1 MRPGRETR
9 QKTGH
14 SNSRKSSDMPFSDYR
29 PDLMGSA
36 RIDIKSPLICGA
48 WSTLELVYTAGH
60 FGIDDLGG
68 LKISFRS
75 ASDQTPPQFDDP
87 KAPGYATVTASNG
100 ARLSAS
106 YSKNSN
112 IRPWGNTVHIKCL
125 NFLSEGDTI
134 TVRFGDRSGGS
145 PGTRMQTFRE
155 YAHEYRVH
163 VDAFATYDFV
173 VLPPEHQPTI
183 VLLPGPVAR
192 HIAILPTL
200 RQVGEDFA
208 LGLKAEDRWGNPT
221 DADQGDYTLN
231 SSMPVEGLP
240 ERISMAKATDGVL
253 RLEGLRMN
261 REGDLRIEMLD
272 DAGQCVARSD
282 SLRCQVVCDTRHY
295 WSDMHGQSGET
306 VGTNTARQYFSFGRD
321 KALIDICGHQGN
333 DFQITDSFWAELNQ
347 LTAEFDE
354 PGRFLAVPG
363 YEWSGNT
370 SVGGDHNVWYR
381 TEGRP
386 IYRAHRA
393 LVMEDSTDEN
403 VCLDA
408 KELFSRLKDEDA
420 LVVAHVG
427 GRYADISFAH
437 DAKLEP
443 SVEVHSAWGTFDWIF
458 EDARKAGYRVGIVA
472 ASDGH
477 KGRVGASYPGAG
489 KFGSMGGLTCHL
501 MPTLDRDSL
510 FRAFR
515 RRRHYATTG
524 CRPFIDVR
532 VSGLTD
538 ATCRVSETEAE
549 PVSEALIG
557 DIVSCS
563 NEEVAFSFDLSAQS
577 GIERIDV
584 KDGVELLQRFQLEP
598 EARKTGRRLR
608 IQCEG
613 AEYRGRGR
621 LVNWDVEVK
630 SSRAS
635 ICKAAPINFWNPDSA
650 VTHDS
655 RSVRWK
661 NVTTGGF
668 HAVDIWLEEAAVGS
682 LTILV
687 NGTEIA
693 VALGTLDTND
703 QIHEFGGLQKA
714 IRITRLPDASLATG
728 YKGSLTVPL
737 NIGEERCLYLRTT
750 FEDGHVAWT
759 SPVYLT
765 RAR

>member
-1 MRPGRETR
+1 
-9 QKTGH
+9 
-14 SNSRKSSDMPFSDYR
+14 MPFSDYR

-272 DAGQCVARSD
+272 DAGQCVARSN

-427 GRYADISFAH
+427 GRYADIKYAH

-443 SVEVHSAWGTFDWIF
+443 SVEVHSSWGTFEWILRDAF
-458 EDARKAGYRVGIVA
+458 ESGYRVGIVGS
-472 ASDGH
+472 SDGH
-477 KGRVGASYPGAG
+477 KGRPGAEYPGDSQ
-489 KFGSMGGLTCHL
+489 FGSYGGLTCHL
-501 MPTLDRDSL
+501 LPQLDRDT
-510 FRAFR
+510 FFDAFR
-515 RRRHYATTG
+515 NRRHYATTG
-524 CRPFIDVR
+524 ARIYMDVTASLGDR
-532 VSGLTD
+532 TLQ
-538 ATCRVSETEAE
+538 
-549 PVSEALIG
+549 IG
-557 DIVSCS
+557 DIVSTDLDHLDL
-563 NEEVAFSFDLSAQS
+563 AFDIIGTAP
-577 GIERIDV
+577 IERVDIFNGLDLV
-584 KDGVELLQRFQLEP
+584 RTIRPWHDQASLS
-598 EARKTGRRLR
+598 RLR
-608 IQCEG
+608 VTCAGQH
-613 AEYRGRGR
+613 YRGRGR
-621 LVNWDVEVK
+621 LVKWDVSANLTGGKIDRIDAV
-630 SSRAS
+630 
-635 ICKAAPINFWNPDSA
+635 NFWNPNRQPKQISA
-650 VTHDS
+650 TEAV
-655 RSVRWK
+655 WK
-661 NVTTGGF
+661 TVTTGG
-668 HAVDIWLEEAAVGS
+668 ASSVDFWLDDAALASQINVQTNFESVSASVADIDENGITIDCGGMDIRLHIERLPGILESFS
-682 LTILV
+682 LAGEQSFALV
-687 NGTEIA
+687 AGTE
-693 VALGTLDTND
+693 
-703 QIHEFGGLQKA
+703 Q
-714 IRITRLPDASLATG
+714 RLYVRVTQ
-728 YKGSLTVPL
+728 
-737 NIGEERCLYLRTT
+737 
-750 FEDGHVAWT
+750 EDGHQAWSSPIYVAK
-759 SPVYLT
+759 
-765 RAR
+765 A

>member
-1 MRPGRETR
+1 
-9 QKTGH
+9 
-14 SNSRKSSDMPFSDYR
+14 MPFSDYR

-36 RIDIKSPLICGA
+36 RINVESPVTCGA
-48 WSTLELVYTAGH
+48 WTTLELVYTAGH

-75 ASDQTPPQFDDP
+75 ASDQTPPQFDQP
-87 KAPGYATVTASNG
+87 KAPGYTTVTASNG
-100 ARLSAS
+100 ARLNAS

-112 IRPWGNTVHIKCL
+112 IRPWGNTLHIKCL

-134 TVRFGDRSGGS
+134 TVRLGDKSGGS

-173 VLPPEHQPTI
+173 VLPPERQPI
-183 VLLPGPVAR
+183 IALLPGPVAR

-208 LGLKAEDRWGNPT
+208 LGLKAEDLWGNPT
-221 DADQGDYTLN
+221 DADQADYTLH

-240 ERISMAKATDGVL
+240 KRISMIKAIDGVL
-253 RLEGLRMN
+253 RLEGLRVKH
-261 REGDLRIEMLD
+261 EGDLRVEMLN
-272 DAGQCVARSD
+272 DAGQCVARSN
-282 SLRCQVVCDTRHY
+282 SLRLQDVCDTRHY

-306 VGTNTARQYFSFGRD
+306 VGTNTARQYFAFGRY

-333 DFQITDSFWAELNQ
+333 DFQITDSFWADLNQ

-408 KELFSRLKDEDA
+408 KELFARLKDEDA

-489 KFGSMGGLTCHL
+489 KFGSLGGLTCHL
-501 MPTLDRDSL
+501 MSSLDRDSL
-510 FRAFR
+510 FSAFR

-532 VSGLTD
+532 VPYLKD
-538 ATCRVSETEAE
+538 AMCRVSDTESE
-549 PVSEALIG
+549 SVSTALIG
-557 DIVSCS
+557 DILTCK
-563 NEEVAFSFDLSAQS
+563 NDEAIFTFDIAAQS
-577 GIERIDV
+577 GIERIDI
-584 KDGVELLQRFQLEP
+584 KDGLTHLKRIQPES
-598 EARKTGRRLR
+598 EARKIGSRLR

-630 SSRAS
+630 SDGPAIR
-635 ICKAAPINFWNPDSA
+635 KAAPINFWNSDNTVFQDS
-650 VTHDS
+650 H
-655 RSVRWK
+655 SVRWK

-668 HAVDIWLEEAAVGS
+668 HAVDIWLEDATTGV
-682 LTILV
+682 LTVLV

-693 VALGTLDTND
+693 VDLRTLGTDDL
-703 QIHEFGGLQKA
+703 IHDFGGLQKA
-714 IRITRLPDASLATG
+714 IRLFRLPDTPLANTYNDSL
-728 YKGSLTVPL
+728 SVPL
-737 NIGEERCLYLRTT
+737 THGEERCLFLRVT

-759 SPVYLT
+759 SPIYLL
-765 RAR
+765 RN

>member
-1 MRPGRETR
+1 
-9 QKTGH
+9 
-14 SNSRKSSDMPFSDYR
+14 MPFSDYR

-36 RIDIKSPLICGA
+36 RIDVKGPVICGA
-48 WSTLELVYTAGH
+48 WMTLELVYTAGH

-75 ASDQTPPQFDDP
+75 ASDQTPPQFNDP
-87 KAPGYATVTASNG
+87 AAPGYATVTASNG

-112 IRPWGNTVHIKCL
+112 IRPWGNTLHIKCL
-125 NFLSEGDTI
+125 NYLSKGDTI
-134 TVRFGDRSGGS
+134 TLRLGDRSGGG

-173 VLPPEHQPTI
+173 VLPPDKQPF
-183 VLLPGPVAR
+183 VELVPGPVAR

-200 RQVGEDFA
+200 RQVGEEFA
-208 LGLKAEDRWGNPT
+208 LGLKTEDRWGNPT
-221 DADQGDYTLN
+221 DGNQAEYTLVP
-231 SSMPVEGLP
+231 SMPVQGLP
-240 ERISMAKATDGVL
+240 ERISMATATEGVL
-253 RLEGLRMN
+253 RLDGLQVS
-261 REGDLRIEMLD
+261 REGDLRVEVLD
-272 DAGQCVARSD
+272 DAGKCVARSN
-282 SLRCQVVCDTRHY
+282 SLRSQFVCHTRHY

-306 VGTNTARQYFSFGRD
+306 IGTNTARQYFAFGRD

-333 DFQITDSFWAELNQ
+333 DFQMTDSFWAELNR

-408 KELFSRLKDEDA
+408 RDLFARLQGEDA

-458 EDARKAGYRVGIVA
+458 DDARKAGYRVGIVA

-501 MPTLDRDSL
+501 MPSLDRDSL
-510 FRAFR
+510 FTAFR

-524 CRPFIDVR
+524 CRPFIDVA
-532 VSGLTD
+532 VSNLSE
-538 ATCRVSETEAE
+538 AVCRLSDTEVE
-549 PVSEALIG
+549 PVSTALIG
-557 DIVSCS
+557 DIVTCL
-563 NEEVAFSFDLSAQS
+563 NDEVSLAFDLSAQA
-577 GIERIDV
+577 GIERIDI
-584 KDGVELLQRFQLEP
+584 KDGLELLKRIQPEP
-598 EARKTGRRLR
+598 EARKIGRRLR

-630 SSRAS
+630 SDVAAIR
-635 ICKAAPINFWNPDSA
+635 KAAPINFWNPDS
-650 VTHDS
+650 TIIQDGGI
-655 RSVRWK
+655 VRWK

-668 HAVDIWLEEAAVGS
+668 HGVDIWLEDATTGI
-682 LTILV
+682 LTIVV

-693 VALGTLDTND
+693 VDLSALGASDY
-703 QIHEFGGLQKA
+703 IHEFGGLQKA
-714 IRITRLPDASLATG
+714 VRIFRLPDAALATC
-728 YKGSLTVPL
+728 YNDELRIPL
-737 NIGEERCLYLRTT
+737 AIGEERCLFLRVT

-759 SPVYLT
+759 SPIYLK
-765 RAR
+765 RA

>member
-1 MRPGRETR
+1 
-9 QKTGH
+9 
-14 SNSRKSSDMPFSDYR
+14 MPFSDYR

-36 RIDIKSPLICGA
+36 RINVESPVTCGA
-48 WSTLELVYTAGH
+48 WTTLELVYTAGH

-75 ASDQTPPQFDDP
+75 ASDQTPPQFDQP
-87 KAPGYATVTASNG
+87 KAPGYTTVTASNG
-100 ARLSAS
+100 ARLNAS

-112 IRPWGNTVHIKCL
+112 IRPWGNTLHIKCL

-134 TVRFGDRSGGS
+134 TVRLGDKSGGS

-163 VDAFATYDFV
+163 VDAFATYYFV
-173 VLPPEHQPTI
+173 VLPPERQPI
-183 VLLPGPVAR
+183 IALLPGPVAR

-208 LGLKAEDRWGNPT
+208 LGLKAEDLWGNPT
-221 DADQGDYTLN
+221 DADQADYTLH

-240 ERISMAKATDGVL
+240 KRISMIKAIDGVL
-253 RLEGLRMN
+253 RLEGLRVKH
-261 REGDLRIEMLD
+261 EGDLRVEMLN
-272 DAGQCVARSD
+272 DAGQCVARSN
-282 SLRCQVVCDTRHY
+282 SLRLQDVCDTRHY

-306 VGTNTARQYFSFGRD
+306 VGTNTARQYFAFGRD

-333 DFQITDSFWAELNQ
+333 DFQITDSFWADLNQ

-408 KELFSRLKDEDA
+408 KELFARLKDEDA

-489 KFGSMGGLTCHL
+489 KFGSLGGLTCHL
-501 MPTLDRDSL
+501 MSSLYRDSL
-510 FRAFR
+510 FSAFR

-532 VSGLTD
+532 VPYLKD
-538 ATCRVSETEAE
+538 AMCRVSDTESE
-549 PVSEALIG
+549 SVSTALIG
-557 DIVSCS
+557 DILTCK
-563 NEEVAFSFDLSAQS
+563 NDEAIFTFDIAAQS
-577 GIERIDV
+577 GIERIDI
-584 KDGVELLQRFQLEP
+584 KDGLTHLKRIQPES
-598 EARKTGRRLR
+598 EARKIGSRLR

-630 SSRAS
+630 SDGPAIR
-635 ICKAAPINFWNPDSA
+635 KAAPINFWNSDNTVFQDS
-650 VTHDS
+650 H
-655 RSVRWK
+655 SVRWK

-668 HAVDIWLEEAAVGS
+668 HAVDIWLEDATTGV
-682 LTILV
+682 LTVLV

-693 VALGTLDTND
+693 VDLRTLGTDDL
-703 QIHEFGGLQKA
+703 IHDFGGLQKA
-714 IRITRLPDASLATG
+714 IRLFRLPDTPLANTYNDSL
-728 YKGSLTVPL
+728 SVPL
-737 NIGEERCLYLRTT
+737 THGEERCLFLRVT

-759 SPVYLT
+759 SPIYLL
-765 RAR
+765 RN

>member
-1 MRPGRETR
+1 M
-9 QKTGH
+9 
-14 SNSRKSSDMPFSDYR
+14 SDMPFSDYR

-36 RIDIKSPLICGA
+36 RINVESPVTCGA
-48 WSTLELVYTAGH
+48 WTTLELVYTAGH

-75 ASDQTPPQFDDP
+75 ASDQTPPQFDQP
-87 KAPGYATVTASNG
+87 KAPGYTTVTASNG
-100 ARLSAS
+100 ARLNAS

-112 IRPWGNTVHIKCL
+112 IRPWGNTLHIKCL

-134 TVRFGDRSGGS
+134 TVRLGDKSGGS

-173 VLPPEHQPTI
+173 VLPPERQPI
-183 VLLPGPVAR
+183 IALLPGPVAR

-208 LGLKAEDRWGNPT
+208 LGLKAEDLWGNPT
-221 DADQGDYTLN
+221 DADQADYTLH

-240 ERISMAKATDGVL
+240 KRISMIKAIDGVL
-253 RLEGLRMN
+253 RLEGLRVKH
-261 REGDLRIEMLD
+261 EGDLRVEMLN
-272 DAGQCVARSD
+272 DAGQCVARSN
-282 SLRCQVVCDTRHY
+282 SLRLQDVCDTRHY

-306 VGTNTARQYFSFGRD
+306 VGTNTARQYFAFGRD

-333 DFQITDSFWAELNQ
+333 DFQITDSFWANLNQ

-408 KELFSRLKDEDA
+408 KELFARLKDEDA

-489 KFGSMGGLTCHL
+489 KFGSLGGLTCHL
-501 MPTLDRDSL
+501 MSSLDRDSL
-510 FRAFR
+510 FSAFR

-532 VSGLTD
+532 VPYLKD
-538 ATCRVSETEAE
+538 AMCRVSDTESE
-549 PVSEALIG
+549 SVSTALIG
-557 DIVSCS
+557 DILTCK
-563 NEEVAFSFDLSAQS
+563 NDEAIFTFDIAAQS
-577 GIERIDV
+577 GIERIDI
-584 KDGVELLQRFQLEP
+584 KDGLTHLKRIQPES
-598 EARKTGRRLR
+598 EARKIGSRLR

-630 SSRAS
+630 SDGPAIR
-635 ICKAAPINFWNPDSA
+635 KAAPINFWNSDNTVFQDS
-650 VTHDS
+650 H
-655 RSVRWK
+655 SVRWK

-668 HAVDIWLEEAAVGS
+668 HAVDIWLEDATTGV
-682 LTILV
+682 LTVLV

-693 VALGTLDTND
+693 VDLRTLGTDDL
-703 QIHEFGGLQKA
+703 IHDFGGLQKA
-714 IRITRLPDASLATG
+714 IRLFRLPDTPLANTYNDSL
-728 YKGSLTVPL
+728 SVPL
-737 NIGEERCLYLRTT
+737 THGEERCLFLRVT

-759 SPVYLT
+759 SPIYLL
-765 RAR
+765 RN

>member
-1 MRPGRETR
+1 
-9 QKTGH
+9 
-14 SNSRKSSDMPFSDYR
+14 MPFSDYR

-36 RIDIKSPLICGA
+36 RINVESPVTCGA
-48 WSTLELVYTAGH
+48 WTTLELVYTAGH

-75 ASDQTPPQFDDP
+75 ASDQTPPQFDQP
-87 KAPGYATVTASNG
+87 KAPGYTTVTASNG
-100 ARLSAS
+100 ARLNAS

-112 IRPWGNTVHIKCL
+112 IRPWGNTLHIKCL

-134 TVRFGDRSGGS
+134 TVRLGDKSGGS

-173 VLPPEHQPTI
+173 VLPPERQPI
-183 VLLPGPVAR
+183 IALLPGPVAR

-208 LGLKAEDRWGNPT
+208 LGLKAEDLWGNPT
-221 DADQGDYTLN
+221 DADQADYTLH

-240 ERISMAKATDGVL
+240 KRISMIKAIDGVL
-253 RLEGLRMN
+253 RLEGLRVKH
-261 REGDLRIEMLD
+261 EGDLRVEMLN
-272 DAGQCVARSD
+272 DAGQCVARSN
-282 SLRCQVVCDTRHY
+282 SLRLQDVCDTRHY

-306 VGTNTARQYFSFGRD
+306 VGTNTARQYFAFGRD

-333 DFQITDSFWAELNQ
+333 DFQITDSFWADLNQ

-408 KELFSRLKDEDA
+408 KELFARLKDEDA

-489 KFGSMGGLTCHL
+489 KFGSLGGLTCHL
-501 MPTLDRDSL
+501 MSSLDRDSL
-510 FRAFR
+510 FSAFR

-532 VSGLTD
+532 VPYLKD
-538 ATCRVSETEAE
+538 AMCRVSDTESE
-549 PVSEALIG
+549 SVSTALIG
-557 DIVSCS
+557 DILTCK
-563 NEEVAFSFDLSAQS
+563 NDEAIFTFDIAAQS
-577 GIERIDV
+577 GIERIDI
-584 KDGVELLQRFQLEP
+584 KDGLTHLKRIQPES
-598 EARKTGRRLR
+598 EARKIGSRLR

-630 SSRAS
+630 SDGPAIR
-635 ICKAAPINFWNPDSA
+635 KAAPINFWNSDNTVFQDS
-650 VTHDS
+650 H
-655 RSVRWK
+655 SVRWK

-668 HAVDIWLEEAAVGS
+668 HAVDIWLEDATTGV
-682 LTILV
+682 LTVLV

-693 VALGTLDTND
+693 VDLRTLGTDDL
-703 QIHEFGGLQKA
+703 IHDFGGLQKA
-714 IRITRLPDASLATG
+714 IRLFRLPDTPLANTYKDSL
-728 YKGSLTVPL
+728 SVPL
-737 NIGEERCLYLRTT
+737 THGEERCLFLRVT

-759 SPVYLT
+759 SPIYLL
-765 RAR
+765 RN

>member
-1 MRPGRETR
+1 
-9 QKTGH
+9 
-14 SNSRKSSDMPFSDYR
+14 MPFSDYR

-36 RIDIKSPLICGA
+36 RINVESPVTCGA
-48 WSTLELVYTAGH
+48 WTTLELVYTAGH

-75 ASDQTPPQFDDP
+75 ASDQTPPQFDQP
-87 KAPGYATVTASNG
+87 KAPGYTTVTASNG
-100 ARLSAS
+100 AWLNAS

-112 IRPWGNTVHIKCL
+112 IRPWGNTLHIKCL

-134 TVRFGDRSGGS
+134 TVRLGDKSGGS

-173 VLPPEHQPTI
+173 VLPPERQPI
-183 VLLPGPVAR
+183 IALLPGPVAR

-208 LGLKAEDRWGNPT
+208 LGLKAEDLWGNPT
-221 DADQGDYTLN
+221 DADQADYTLH

-240 ERISMAKATDGVL
+240 KRISMIKAIDGVL
-253 RLEGLRMN
+253 RLEGLRVKH
-261 REGDLRIEMLD
+261 EGDLRVEMLN
-272 DAGQCVARSD
+272 DAGQCVARSN
-282 SLRCQVVCDTRHY
+282 SLRLQDVCDTRHY

-306 VGTNTARQYFSFGRD
+306 VGTNTARQYFAFGRD

-333 DFQITDSFWAELNQ
+333 DFQITDSFWADLNQ

-408 KELFSRLKDEDA
+408 KELFARLKDEDA

-489 KFGSMGGLTCHL
+489 KFGSLGGLTCHL
-501 MPTLDRDSL
+501 MSSLDRDSL
-510 FRAFR
+510 FSAFR

-532 VSGLTD
+532 VPYLKD
-538 ATCRVSETEAE
+538 AMCRVSDTESE
-549 PVSEALIG
+549 SVSTALIG
-557 DIVSCS
+557 DILTCK
-563 NEEVAFSFDLSAQS
+563 NDEAIFTFDIAAQS
-577 GIERIDV
+577 GIERIDI
-584 KDGVELLQRFQLEP
+584 KDGLTHLKRIQPES
-598 EARKTGRRLR
+598 EARKIGSRLR

-630 SSRAS
+630 SDGPAIR
-635 ICKAAPINFWNPDSA
+635 KAAPINFWNSDNTVFQDS
-650 VTHDS
+650 H
-655 RSVRWK
+655 SVRWK

-668 HAVDIWLEEAAVGS
+668 HAVDIWLEDATTGV
-682 LTILV
+682 LTVLV

-693 VALGTLDTND
+693 VDLRTLGTDDL
-703 QIHEFGGLQKA
+703 IHDFGGLQKA
-714 IRITRLPDASLATG
+714 IRLFRLPDTPLANTYNDSL
-728 YKGSLTVPL
+728 SVPL
-737 NIGEERCLYLRTT
+737 THGEERCLFLRVT

-759 SPVYLT
+759 SPIYLL
-765 RAR
+765 RN

>member
-1 MRPGRETR
+1 
-9 QKTGH
+9 
-14 SNSRKSSDMPFSDYR
+14 MPFSDYR

-36 RIDIKSPLICGA
+36 RINVESPVTCGA
-48 WSTLELVYTAGH
+48 WTTLELVYTAGH

-75 ASDQTPPQFDDP
+75 ASDQTPPQFDQP
-87 KAPGYATVTASNG
+87 KAPGYTTVTASNG
-100 ARLSAS
+100 ARLNAS

-112 IRPWGNTVHIKCL
+112 IRPWGNTLHIKCL

-134 TVRFGDRSGGS
+134 TVRLGDKSRGS

-173 VLPPEHQPTI
+173 VLPPERQPI
-183 VLLPGPVAR
+183 IALLPGPVAR

-208 LGLKAEDRWGNPT
+208 LGLKAEDLWGNPT
-221 DADQGDYTLN
+221 DADQADYTLH

-240 ERISMAKATDGVL
+240 KRISMIKAIDGVL
-253 RLEGLRMN
+253 RLEGLRVKH
-261 REGDLRIEMLD
+261 EGDLRVEMLN
-272 DAGQCVARSD
+272 DAGQCVARSN
-282 SLRCQVVCDTRHY
+282 SLRLQDVCDTRHY

-306 VGTNTARQYFSFGRD
+306 VGTNTARQYFAFGRD

-333 DFQITDSFWAELNQ
+333 DFQITDSFWADLNQ

-408 KELFSRLKDEDA
+408 KELFARLKDEDA

-489 KFGSMGGLTCHL
+489 KFGSLGGLTCHL
-501 MPTLDRDSL
+501 MSSLDRDSL
-510 FRAFR
+510 FSAFR

-532 VSGLTD
+532 VPYLKD
-538 ATCRVSETEAE
+538 AMCRVSDTESE
-549 PVSEALIG
+549 SVSTALIG
-557 DIVSCS
+557 DILTCK
-563 NEEVAFSFDLSAQS
+563 NDEAIFTFDIAAQS
-577 GIERIDV
+577 GIERIDI
-584 KDGVELLQRFQLEP
+584 KDGLTHLKRIQPES
-598 EARKTGRRLR
+598 EARKIGSRLR

-630 SSRAS
+630 SDGPAIR
-635 ICKAAPINFWNPDSA
+635 KAAPINFWNSDNTVFQDS
-650 VTHDS
+650 H
-655 RSVRWK
+655 SVRWK

-668 HAVDIWLEEAAVGS
+668 HAVDIWLEDATTGV
-682 LTILV
+682 LTVLV

-693 VALGTLDTND
+693 VDLRTLGTDDL
-703 QIHEFGGLQKA
+703 IHDFGGLQKA
-714 IRITRLPDASLATG
+714 IRLFRLPDTPLANTYNDSL
-728 YKGSLTVPL
+728 SVPL
-737 NIGEERCLYLRTT
+737 THGEERCLFLRVT

-759 SPVYLT
+759 SPIYLL
-765 RAR
+765 RN

>member
-1 MRPGRETR
+1 
-9 QKTGH
+9 
-14 SNSRKSSDMPFSDYR
+14 MPFSDYR

-36 RIDIKSPLICGA
+36 RINVESPVTCGA
-48 WSTLELVYTAGH
+48 WTTLELVYTAGH

-75 ASDQTPPQFDDP
+75 ASDQTPPQFDQP
-87 KAPGYATVTASNG
+87 KAPGYTTVTASNG
-100 ARLSAS
+100 ARLNAS

-112 IRPWGNTVHIKCL
+112 IRPWGNTLHIKCL

-134 TVRFGDRSGGS
+134 TVRLGDKSGGS

-173 VLPPEHQPTI
+173 VLPPERQPI
-183 VLLPGPVAR
+183 IALLPGPVAR

-208 LGLKAEDRWGNPT
+208 LGLKAEDLWGNPT
-221 DADQGDYTLN
+221 DADQADYTLH

-240 ERISMAKATDGVL
+240 KRISMIKAIDGVL
-253 RLEGLRMN
+253 RLEGLRVKH
-261 REGDLRIEMLD
+261 EGDLRVEMLN
-272 DAGQCVARSD
+272 DAGQCVARSN
-282 SLRCQVVCDTRHY
+282 SLRLQDVCDTRHY

-306 VGTNTARQYFSFGRD
+306 VGTNTARQYFAFGRD

-333 DFQITDSFWAELNQ
+333 DFQITDSFWADLNQ

-408 KELFSRLKDEDA
+408 KELFARLKDEDA

-489 KFGSMGGLTCHL
+489 KFGSLGGLTCHL
-501 MPTLDRDSL
+501 MSSLDRDSL
-510 FRAFR
+510 FSAFR

-532 VSGLTD
+532 VPYLKD
-538 ATCRVSETEAE
+538 AMCRVSDTESE
-549 PVSEALIG
+549 SVSTALIG
-557 DIVSCS
+557 DILTCK
-563 NEEVAFSFDLSAQS
+563 NDEAIFTFDIAAQS
-577 GIERIDV
+577 GIERIDI
-584 KDGVELLQRFQLEP
+584 KDGLTHLKRIQPES
-598 EARKTGRRLR
+598 EARKIGSRLR

-630 SSRAS
+630 SDGPAIR
-635 ICKAAPINFWNPDSA
+635 KAAPINFWNSDNTVFQDS
-650 VTHDS
+650 H
-655 RSVRWK
+655 SVRWK

-668 HAVDIWLEEAAVGS
+668 HAVDIWLEDATTGV
-682 LTILV
+682 LTVLV

-693 VALGTLDTND
+693 VDLRTLGTDDL
-703 QIHEFGGLQKA
+703 IHDFGGLQKA
-714 IRITRLPDASLATG
+714 IRLFRLPDTPLANTYNDSL
-728 YKGSLTVPL
+728 SVPL
-737 NIGEERCLYLRTT
+737 THGEERCLFLRVT

-759 SPVYLT
+759 SPIYLL
-765 RAR
+765 RN

>member
-1 MRPGRETR
+1 
-9 QKTGH
+9 
-14 SNSRKSSDMPFSDYR
+14 MPFSDYR

-36 RIDIKSPLICGA
+36 RINVESPVTCGA
-48 WSTLELVYTAGH
+48 WTTLELVYTAGH

-75 ASDQTPPQFDDP
+75 ASDQTPPQFDQP
-87 KAPGYATVTASNG
+87 KAPGYTTVTASNG
-100 ARLSAS
+100 ARLNAS

-112 IRPWGNTVHIKCL
+112 IRPWGNTLHIKCL

-134 TVRFGDRSGGS
+134 TVRLGDKSKGS

-173 VLPPEHQPTI
+173 VLPPERQPI
-183 VLLPGPVAR
+183 IALLPGPVAR

-208 LGLKAEDRWGNPT
+208 LGLKAEDLWGNPT
-221 DADQGDYTLN
+221 DADQADYTLH

-240 ERISMAKATDGVL
+240 KRISMIKAIDGVL
-253 RLEGLRMN
+253 RLEGLRVKH
-261 REGDLRIEMLD
+261 EGDLRVEMLN
-272 DAGQCVARSD
+272 DAGQCVARSN
-282 SLRCQVVCDTRHY
+282 SLRLQDVCDTRHY

-306 VGTNTARQYFSFGRD
+306 VGTNTARQYFAFGRD

-333 DFQITDSFWAELNQ
+333 DFQITDSFWADLNQ

-408 KELFSRLKDEDA
+408 KELFARLKDEDA

-489 KFGSMGGLTCHL
+489 KFGSLGGLTCHL
-501 MPTLDRDSL
+501 MSSLDRDSL
-510 FRAFR
+510 FSAFR

-532 VSGLTD
+532 VPYLKD
-538 ATCRVSETEAE
+538 AMCRVSDTESE
-549 PVSEALIG
+549 SVSTALIG
-557 DIVSCS
+557 DILTCK
-563 NEEVAFSFDLSAQS
+563 NDEAIFTFDIAAQS
-577 GIERIDV
+577 GIERIDI
-584 KDGVELLQRFQLEP
+584 KDGLTHLKRIQPES
-598 EARKTGRRLR
+598 EARKIGSRLR

-630 SSRAS
+630 SDGPAIR
-635 ICKAAPINFWNPDSA
+635 KAAPINFWNSDNTVFQDS
-650 VTHDS
+650 H
-655 RSVRWK
+655 SVRWK

-668 HAVDIWLEEAAVGS
+668 HAVDIWLEDATTGV
-682 LTILV
+682 LTVLV

-693 VALGTLDTND
+693 VDLRTLGTDDL
-703 QIHEFGGLQKA
+703 IHDFGGLQKA
-714 IRITRLPDASLATG
+714 IRLFRLPDTPLANTYNDSL
-728 YKGSLTVPL
+728 SVPL
-737 NIGEERCLYLRTT
+737 THGEERCLFLRVT

-759 SPVYLT
+759 SPIYLL
-765 RAR
+765 RN

>member
-1 MRPGRETR
+1 
-9 QKTGH
+9 
-14 SNSRKSSDMPFSDYR
+14 MPFSDYR

-36 RIDIKSPLICGA
+36 RINVESPVTCGA
-48 WSTLELVYTAGH
+48 WTTLELVYTAGH

-75 ASDQTPPQFDDP
+75 ASDQTPPQFDQP
-87 KAPGYATVTASNG
+87 KAPGYTTVTASNG
-100 ARLSAS
+100 ARLNAS

-112 IRPWGNTVHIKCL
+112 IRPWGNTLHIKCL

-134 TVRFGDRSGGS
+134 TVRLGDKSGGS

-163 VDAFATYDFV
+163 VDAFATYDFL
-173 VLPPEHQPTI
+173 VLPPERQPI
-183 VLLPGPVAR
+183 IALLPGPVAR

-208 LGLKAEDRWGNPT
+208 LGLKAEDLWGNPT
-221 DADQGDYTLN
+221 DADQADYTLH

-240 ERISMAKATDGVL
+240 KRISMIKAIDGVL
-253 RLEGLRMN
+253 RLEGLRVKH
-261 REGDLRIEMLD
+261 EGDLRVEMLN
-272 DAGQCVARSD
+272 DAGQCVARSN
-282 SLRCQVVCDTRHY
+282 SLRLQDVCDTRHY

-306 VGTNTARQYFSFGRD
+306 VGTNTARQYFAFGRD

-333 DFQITDSFWAELNQ
+333 DFQITDSFWADLNQ

-408 KELFSRLKDEDA
+408 KELFARLKDEDA

-489 KFGSMGGLTCHL
+489 KFGSLGGLTCHL
-501 MPTLDRDSL
+501 MSSLDRDSL
-510 FRAFR
+510 FSAFR

-532 VSGLTD
+532 VPYLKD
-538 ATCRVSETEAE
+538 AMCRVSDTESE
-549 PVSEALIG
+549 SVSTALIG
-557 DIVSCS
+557 DILTCK
-563 NEEVAFSFDLSAQS
+563 NDEAIFTFDIAAQS
-577 GIERIDV
+577 GIERIDI
-584 KDGVELLQRFQLEP
+584 KDGLTHLKRIQPES
-598 EARKTGRRLR
+598 EARKIGSRLR

-630 SSRAS
+630 SDGPAIR
-635 ICKAAPINFWNPDSA
+635 KAAPINFWNSDNTVFQDS
-650 VTHDS
+650 H
-655 RSVRWK
+655 SVRWK

-668 HAVDIWLEEAAVGS
+668 HAVDIWLEDATTGV
-682 LTILV
+682 LTVLV

-693 VALGTLDTND
+693 VDLRTLGTDDL
-703 QIHEFGGLQKA
+703 IHDFGGLQKA
-714 IRITRLPDASLATG
+714 IRLFRLPDTPLANTYNDSL
-728 YKGSLTVPL
+728 SVPL
-737 NIGEERCLYLRTT
+737 THGEERCLFLRVT

-759 SPVYLT
+759 SPIYLL
-765 RAR
+765 RN

>member
-1 MRPGRETR
+1 
-9 QKTGH
+9 
-14 SNSRKSSDMPFSDYR
+14 MPFSDYR

-36 RIDIKSPLICGA
+36 RINVESPVTCGA
-48 WSTLELVYTAGH
+48 WTTLELVYTAGH

-75 ASDQTPPQFDDP
+75 ASDQTPPQFDQP
-87 KAPGYATVTASNG
+87 KAPGYTTVTASNG
-100 ARLSAS
+100 ARLNAS

-112 IRPWGNTVHIKCL
+112 IRPWGNTLHIKCL

-134 TVRFGDRSGGS
+134 TVRLGDKSGGS

-173 VLPPEHQPTI
+173 VLPPERQPI
-183 VLLPGPVAR
+183 IALLPGPVAR

-208 LGLKAEDRWGNPT
+208 LGLKAEDLWGNPT
-221 DADQGDYTLN
+221 DADQADYTLH

-240 ERISMAKATDGVL
+240 KRISMIKSIDGVL
-253 RLEGLRMN
+253 RLEGLRVKH
-261 REGDLRIEMLD
+261 EGDLRVEMLN
-272 DAGQCVARSD
+272 DAGQCVARSN
-282 SLRCQVVCDTRHY
+282 SLRLQDVCDTRHY

-306 VGTNTARQYFSFGRD
+306 VGTNTARQYFAFGRD

-333 DFQITDSFWAELNQ
+333 DFQITDSFWADLNQ

-408 KELFSRLKDEDA
+408 KELFARLKDEDA

-489 KFGSMGGLTCHL
+489 KFGSLGGLTCHL
-501 MPTLDRDSL
+501 MSSLDRGSL
-510 FRAFR
+510 FSAFR

-532 VSGLTD
+532 VPYLKD
-538 ATCRVSETEAE
+538 AMCRVSDTETES
-549 PVSEALIG
+549 VSTALIG
-557 DIVSCS
+557 DILTCK
-563 NEEVAFSFDLSAQS
+563 NDEAIFTFDIAAQS
-577 GIERIDV
+577 GIERIDI
-584 KDGVELLQRFQLEP
+584 KDGLTHLKRIQP
-598 EARKTGRRLR
+598 ESEVRKIGSRLR

-630 SSRAS
+630 SDGPAIR
-635 ICKAAPINFWNPDSA
+635 KAAPINFWNSDNTVFQDS
-650 VTHDS
+650 H
-655 RSVRWK
+655 SVRWK

-668 HAVDIWLEEAAVGS
+668 HAVDIWLEDATTGV
-682 LTILV
+682 LTVLV
-687 NGTEIA
+687 NGAEIA
-693 VALGTLDTND
+693 VDLRTLGTDDL
-703 QIHEFGGLQKA
+703 IHDFGGLQKA
-714 IRITRLPDASLATG
+714 IRLFRLPDTPLANTYNDSL
-728 YKGSLTVPL
+728 SVPL
-737 NIGEERCLYLRTT
+737 THGEERCLFLRVT

-759 SPVYLT
+759 SPIYLL
-765 RAR
+765 RN

>member
-1 MRPGRETR
+1 M
-9 QKTGH
+9 
-14 SNSRKSSDMPFSDYR
+14 SDMPFSDYR

-36 RIDIKSPLICGA
+36 RINVESPVTCGA
-48 WSTLELVYTAGH
+48 WTTLELVYTAGH

-75 ASDQTPPQFDDP
+75 ASDQTPPQFDQP
-87 KAPGYATVTASNG
+87 KAPGYTTVTASNG
-100 ARLSAS
+100 ARLNAS

-112 IRPWGNTVHIKCL
+112 IRPWGNTLHIKCL

-134 TVRFGDRSGGS
+134 TVRLGDKSGGS

-173 VLPPEHQPTI
+173 VLPPERQPI
-183 VLLPGPVAR
+183 IALLPGPVAR

-208 LGLKAEDRWGNPT
+208 LGLKAEDLWGNPT
-221 DADQGDYTLN
+221 DADQADYTLH

-240 ERISMAKATDGVL
+240 KRISMIKAIDGVL
-253 RLEGLRMN
+253 RLEGLRVKH
-261 REGDLRIEMLD
+261 EGDLRVEMLN
-272 DAGQCVARSD
+272 DAGQCVARSN
-282 SLRCQVVCDTRHY
+282 SLRLQDVCDTRHY

-306 VGTNTARQYFSFGRD
+306 VGTNTARQYFAFGRD

-333 DFQITDSFWAELNQ
+333 DFQITDSFWADLNQ

-408 KELFSRLKDEDA
+408 KELFARLKDEDA

-489 KFGSMGGLTCHL
+489 KFGSLGGLTCHL
-501 MPTLDRDSL
+501 MSSLDRDSL
-510 FRAFR
+510 FSAFR

-532 VSGLTD
+532 VPYLKD
-538 ATCRVSETEAE
+538 AMCRVSDTESE
-549 PVSEALIG
+549 SVSTALIG
-557 DIVSCS
+557 DILTCK
-563 NEEVAFSFDLSAQS
+563 NDEAIFTFDIAAQS
-577 GIERIDV
+577 GIERIDI
-584 KDGVELLQRFQLEP
+584 KDGLTHLKRIQPES
-598 EARKTGRRLR
+598 EARKIGSRLR

-630 SSRAS
+630 SDGPAIR
-635 ICKAAPINFWNPDSA
+635 KAAPINFWNSDNTVFQDS
-650 VTHDS
+650 H
-655 RSVRWK
+655 SVRWK

-668 HAVDIWLEEAAVGS
+668 HAVDIWLEDATTGV
-682 LTILV
+682 LTVLV

-693 VALGTLDTND
+693 VDLRTLGTDDL
-703 QIHEFGGLQKA
+703 IHDFGGLQKA
-714 IRITRLPDASLATG
+714 IRLFRLPDTPLANTYNDSL
-728 YKGSLTVPL
+728 SVPL
-737 NIGEERCLYLRTT
+737 THGEERCLFLRVT

-759 SPVYLT
+759 SPIYLL
-765 RAR
+765 RN

>member
-1 MRPGRETR
+1 
-9 QKTGH
+9 
-14 SNSRKSSDMPFSDYR
+14 MPFSDYR

-36 RIDIKSPLICGA
+36 RINVESPVTCGA
-48 WSTLELVYTAGH
+48 WTTLELVYTAGH

-75 ASDQTPPQFDDP
+75 ASDQTPPQFDQP
-87 KAPGYATVTASNG
+87 KAPGYTTVTASNG
-100 ARLSAS
+100 ARLNAS

-112 IRPWGNTVHIKCL
+112 IRPWGNTLHIKCL

-134 TVRFGDRSGGS
+134 TVRLGDKSGGS

-173 VLPPEHQPTI
+173 VLPPERQPI
-183 VLLPGPVAR
+183 IALLPGPVAR

-208 LGLKAEDRWGNPT
+208 LGLKAEDLWGNPT
-221 DADQGDYTLN
+221 DADQADYTLH

-240 ERISMAKATDGVL
+240 KRISMIKAIDGVL
-253 RLEGLRMN
+253 RLEGLRVKH
-261 REGDLRIEMLD
+261 EGDLRVEMLN
-272 DAGQCVARSD
+272 DAGQCVARSN
-282 SLRCQVVCDTRHY
+282 SLRLQDVCDTRHY

-306 VGTNTARQYFSFGRD
+306 VGTNTARQYFAFGRD

-333 DFQITDSFWAELNQ
+333 DFQITDSFWANLNQ

-363 YEWSGNT
+363 YEWSGNKT
-370 SVGGDHNVWYR
+370 VGGDHNVWYR

-408 KELFSRLKDEDA
+408 KELFARLKDEDA

-489 KFGSMGGLTCHL
+489 KFGSLGGLTCHL
-501 MPTLDRDSL
+501 MSSLDRDSL
-510 FRAFR
+510 FSAFR

-532 VSGLTD
+532 VPYLKD
-538 ATCRVSETEAE
+538 AMCRVSDTESE
-549 PVSEALIG
+549 SVSTALIG
-557 DIVSCS
+557 DILTCK
-563 NEEVAFSFDLSAQS
+563 NDEAIFTFDIAAQS
-577 GIERIDV
+577 GIERIDI
-584 KDGVELLQRFQLEP
+584 KDGLTHLKRIQPES
-598 EARKTGRRLR
+598 EARKIGSRLR

-630 SSRAS
+630 SDGPAIR
-635 ICKAAPINFWNPDSA
+635 KAAPINFWNSDNTVFQDS
-650 VTHDS
+650 H
-655 RSVRWK
+655 SVRWK

-668 HAVDIWLEEAAVGS
+668 HAVDIWLEDATTGV
-682 LTILV
+682 LTVLV

-693 VALGTLDTND
+693 VDLRTLGTDDL
-703 QIHEFGGLQKA
+703 IHDFGGLQKA
-714 IRITRLPDASLATG
+714 IRLFRLPDTPLANTYNDSL
-728 YKGSLTVPL
+728 SVPL
-737 NIGEERCLYLRTT
+737 THGEERCLFLRVT

-759 SPVYLT
+759 SPIYLL
-765 RAR
+765 RN